1 MTKENILRAYLE
13 DDLFIREK
21 YLKEGDAQKIKW
33 ASTENNL
40 IEIIKM
46 AIEGE
51 QNRDSSTLTERKIN
65 AFLNR

>member
-13 DDLFIREK
+13 DDLFIKEK

-40 IEIIKM
+40 IEIIKI

-51 QNRDSSTLTERKIN
+51 QNKESSNLTERKIN
-65 AFLNR
+65 TLLNR

>member
-13 DDLFIREK
+13 DDLFVKEK
-21 YLKEGDAQKIKW
+21 YLKEGEAQKIKW
-33 ASTENNL
+33 ASPENNL

-51 QNRDSSTLTERKIN
+51 QNKESSNLTERKIN
-65 AFLNR
+65 TLLNR

>member
-13 DDLFIREK
+13 DDLFIQEK

-33 ASTENNL
+33 SSAENNL

-51 QNRDSSTLTERKIN
+51 QNKDSSTLTERKIN
-65 AFLNR
+65 ALLNR